1 MLMHVGSSSEP
12 PELPEELSL
21 DAKHFILACLK
32 RNPSDRPN
40 VRKLLQ
46 HPFIAGI
53 QGSLPRQ
60 AEDTLLPFFTS
71 TTSELSFNSIRAHNK
86 VENYSLAS
94 GRSVVPA
101 ESPAPPEAQPVL
113 ITESPTETEEAK
125 DLASANP
132 NHAIAGPFGSILP
145 ASVCRQQ
152 AEEPKQEEE
161 VVVLRRDPNETCK
174 SHSDSY
180 ASGSNS
186 SSSGGGNGSLSYGS
200 ILISQSSLEPKGGK
214 KQEKGGETSRTHQA
228 REQTQQFRVVCVA

>member
-1 MLMHVGSSSEP
+1 MHVGSSSEP

-94 GRSVVPA
+94 GRLVVPS
-101 ESPAPPEAQPVL
+101 ESPAPPEPQPVL

-152 AEEPKQEEE
+152 AAEQPKQEEE

-214 KQEKGGETSRTHQA
+214 KQEKGGETGRTHQA

>member
-1 MLMHVGSSSEP
+1 MHVGSSSEP
-12 PELPEELSL
+12 PELPEGLSL

-46 HPFIAGI
+46 HPFISGI

-71 TTSELSFNSIRAHNK
+71 TTSELSFNSLRAHNQ

-94 GRSVVPA
+94 GRSVVPV
-101 ESPAPPEAQPVL
+101 ESSAPPSQPVQV
-113 ITESPTETEEAK
+113 TDSPTETEEAK

-132 NHAIAGPFGSILP
+132 NHNVSSPFGNILP

-152 AEEPKQEEE
+152 AAEEPKQEEE

-200 ILISQSSLEPKGGK
+200 ILISQSSLELKGGK
-214 KQEKGGETSRTHQA
+214 KQEKGSEAGRTHQS